1 MPATKAT
8 TYQPVSSTFERL
20 LLKLTKQDESF
31 SLLLK
36 LINGL
41 PENNFFLGGGAV
53 RDVLSDDEMPVKDID
68 IFLTAEALEKIK
80 GFLMDK
86 GNLVVNQFGTNRW
99 FPKGT
104 DRKFYY
110 DIIQIPKFYNGLW
123 DCRDITDV
131 LNQFDI
137 TANAVAFDLLSGQF
151 FNPQNGLNDIQNKI
165 LRAVRFDFPELAVS
179 KDIDISRNTVL
190 WFRYNYYAQKLGYEI
205 EPLTKGWIADN
216 AFRSA
221 EIEKFKQYFFDPKLS
236 L

>member
-1 MPATKAT
+1 MPATIAT

-31 SLLLK
+31 SSLLE
-36 LINGL
+36 LINDL
-41 PENNFFLGGGAV
+41 PENNFFLGGGTV
-53 RDVLSDDEMPVKDID
+53 RDILSDDELPVKDID
-68 IFLTAEALEKIK
+68 MFLTAEALGKIR
-80 GFLMDK
+80 GFLVDN
-86 GNLVVNQFGTNRW
+86 GSLVVNQFGTNRW
-99 FPKGT
+99 YPKGPA
-104 DRKFYY
+104 RNFYY

-151 FNPQNGLNDIQNKI
+151 FNPQNGLHDIKNKI
-165 LRAVRFDFPELAVS
+165 LKAVRFDFPELAVS
-179 KDIDISRNTVL
+179 KEIDISRNTVL

-205 EPLTKGWIADN
+205 EPLTKQWIADN
-216 AFRSA
+216 AFRSS
-221 EIEKFKQYFFDPKLS
+221 EIEKFKQYFFDPNLH